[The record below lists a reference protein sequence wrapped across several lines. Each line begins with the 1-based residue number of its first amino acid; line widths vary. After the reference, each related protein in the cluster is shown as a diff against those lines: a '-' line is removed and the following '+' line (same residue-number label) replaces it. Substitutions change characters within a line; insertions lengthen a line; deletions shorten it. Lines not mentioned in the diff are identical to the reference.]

1 MCPTAASLTLLLLP
15 ANANTGDEMHPTMH
29 EMMLRA
35 NRPNLDRTMRTA
47 LLRLE
52 PSSPA
57 ATAETVV
64 LRLSTVWDEDSLARL
79 AELEGRTTPAGPH
92 VVAEVGGA
100 VVAALPL
107 GRGPRLGDPFRP
119 TAHLAPLLQLRAK
132 QLRAVTKRTRQEGE
146 SMYKT
151 RGYPIDL
158 RLRAAHR
165 AQRGP
170 SFRRLRRILLRL
182 GSTR

>member
-1 MCPTAASLTLLLLP
+1 
-15 ANANTGDEMHPTMH
+15 MHPTMG

-35 NRPNLDRTMRTA
+35 NRRNLDRTLRKA
-47 LLRLE
+47 LLRQE
-52 PSSPA
+52 PISPA

-64 LRLSTVWDEDSLARL
+64 LRLSTVWDDDSLARL

-107 GRGPRLGDPFRP
+107 GRGPTLGDPFRP
-119 TAHLAPLLQLRAK
+119 TAHLLPLLQLRAK

-146 SMYKT
+146 SMYET

-170 SFRRLRRILLRL
+170 SFRRLRRILIRL
-182 GSTR
+182 GALAHTIGGAR

>member
-1 MCPTAASLTLLLLP
+1 MCPTHASPTLHLWP
-15 ANANTGDEMHPTMH
+15 AQETTGDEMHPTMH

-35 NRPNLDRTMRTA
+35 NRRNLDRTLRKA
-47 LLRLE
+47 PLRLE

-64 LRLSTVWDEDSLARL
+64 LRLSTAWDDDSLDRL

-107 GRGPRLGDPFRP
+107 GRGPTLGDPFRP
-119 TAHLAPLLQLRAK
+119 TAHLVPLLQLRAK
-132 QLRAVTKRTRQEGE
+132 QLMRDRVARRSRAFGA
-146 SMYKT
+146 
-151 RGYPIDL
+151 I
-158 RLRAAHR
+158 
-165 AQRGP
+165 
-170 SFRRLRRILLRL
+170 
-182 GSTR
+182 

>member
-1 MCPTAASLTLLLLP
+1 
-15 ANANTGDEMHPTMH
+15 MHPTMH

-35 NRPNLDRTMRTA
+35 NRRNLDRTLRKA

-52 PSSPA
+52 PISPA

-64 LRLSTVWDEDSLARL
+64 LRLSTVWDDDSLARL

-107 GRGPRLGDPFRP
+107 GRGPTFGDPFRP
-119 TAHLAPLLQLRAK
+119 TAHLLPLLQLRAK
-132 QLRAVTKRTRQEGE
+132 QLMRDRSARSSRPFGAIRDLGRA
-146 SMYKT
+146 
-151 RGYPIDL
+151 
-158 RLRAAHR
+158 
-165 AQRGP
+165 
-170 SFRRLRRILLRL
+170 
-182 GSTR
+182 

>member
-1 MCPTAASLTLLLLP
+1 MRKIGRGIGRSADVPNDSFADTPPIASEREHR
-15 ANANTGDEMHPTMH
+15 DEMHPTMH

-35 NRPNLDRTMRTA
+35 NRQKLDRTLRKA

-52 PSSPA
+52 PISPA

-64 LRLSTVWDEDSLARL
+64 LRLSTVWDDDSLARL

-107 GRGPRLGDPFRP
+107 GRGPTLGDPFRP
-119 TAHLAPLLQLRAK
+119 TAHLVPLLQLRAK
-132 QLRAVTKRTRQEGE
+132 QLMRDRSARSSRPFGAIRDLGRA
-146 SMYKT
+146 
-151 RGYPIDL
+151 
-158 RLRAAHR
+158 
-165 AQRGP
+165 
-170 SFRRLRRILLRL
+170 
-182 GSTR
+182 